1 MRNARNRPPKTQCC
15 RLYAPTTPAWTRL
28 PPNIFAELIYSRAFA
43 ARTLRLRA
51 VGPFL
56 VPGGLN
62 RFQFSLVGL
71 SGVAGKSGQ
80 FGDPLMHVGETHG
93 IGINVRKFV
102 GQRNGDV
109 FKIIPIKR
117 CGHSGSLMEFVVVS
131 IVFQTIQYDSRCPS
145 FRACLRRQARRGI
158 SLLDDALVS
167 SEFSPWLM
175 I

>member
-117 CGHSGSLMEFVVVS
+117 CGHSGSLWNLS
-131 IVFQTIQYDSRCPS
+131 LIPS
-145 FRACLRRQARRGI
+145 FSKRFNIFQGVRHSEPACAGRRSEESLYLMMYSCRANFLRG
-158 SLLDDALVS
+158 
-167 SEFSPWLM
+167 
-175 I
+175 

>member
-1 MRNARNRPPKTQCC
+1 MRNARNRPAKTQCC
-15 RLYAPTTPAWTRL
+15 RLYAPLTPAWTRL
-28 PPNIFAELIYSRAFA
+28 PPNIFAELIYSRALA

-71 SGVAGKSGQ
+71 SAVAGKSGQ

-117 CGHSGSLMEFVVVS
+117 CGHSGSLMEFVVDSVVS
-131 IVFQTIQYDSRCPS
+131 KRFNMIQGVLHSAP
-145 FRACLRRQARRGI
+145 ACAGRRGEE
-158 SLLDDALVS
+158 SLY
-167 SEFSPWLM
+167 LM
-175 I
+175 RHSCRANFLRG